1 MCVYV
6 WMYEWMNVCMYG
18 MECNVCNVFM
28 HERINVLMPVV
39 YVLYVMYVMSVMYVM
54 YVFLMY
60 ACCVC
65 NACNVCM

>member
-1 MCVYV
+1 MCVMYV
-6 WMYEWMNVCMYG
+6 CICLNVWMNVCMYG

-54 YVFLMY
+54 YVFF
-60 ACCVC
+60 
-65 NACNVCM
+65 NVCMLCM